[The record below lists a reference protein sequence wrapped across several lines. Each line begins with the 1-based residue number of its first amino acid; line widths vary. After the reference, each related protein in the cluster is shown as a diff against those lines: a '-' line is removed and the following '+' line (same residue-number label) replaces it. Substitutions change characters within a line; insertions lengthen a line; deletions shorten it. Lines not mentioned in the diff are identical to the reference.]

1 MMIDDL
7 LNELAQLYDDSD
19 KETNFRSRLTITADE
34 THAYRT
40 ECLRVRVLHK
50 QYVMLQL
57 HD

>member
-40 ECLRVRVLHK
+40 E
-50 QYVMLQL
+50 
-57 HD
+57 